1 MSTQKLSPMRIS
13 IFYFYFIMG
22 LIFASWASRIPD
34 IKKALHLNDGELGQV
49 LFAMPLGQLTMMAVS
64 GYLVNKYGSRP
75 VLITA
80 MIMYGIMLT
89 FIANADSFAY
99 LFSVLFLFGI
109 ASNMANI
116 AVNTQAVSLEALY
129 KRNIMSSFHGLW
141 SLGGLTGGILGT
153 VFAQTEWS
161 VFTHFMIILVFG
173 ILGIFF
179 FSRRL
184 LHQDIKEA
192 DRDKD
197 RTEKTVFKPDAAV
210 IILGLI
216 GFGSMFCEGTM
227 FDWSSVYFSTI
238 IKPDESFVRMG
249 YIASMGAMTLG
260 RFVADKFVNRYQAS
274 TVLKYCGIL
283 ITAGL
288 LLATARPGLILSTFG
303 FLLVGLG
310 VSSIVPICYS
320 AAGRLKTMSASI
332 AITAVSSISFL
343 GFMIGPPLIGLLS
356 EITDLR
362 IALLS
367 ASAFGILII
376 VLSEKYKSIKF

>member
-1 MSTQKLSPMRIS
+1 MAQQKLPRVRLS

-34 IKKALHLNDGELGQV
+34 IKSSLNLNDGQLGQV
-49 LFAMPLGQLTMMAVS
+49 LFAMPLGQLLMMVVS
-64 GYLVNKYGSRP
+64 GYLVNKFGSRII
-75 VLITA
+75 LITA
-80 MIMYGIMLT
+80 MTLYAIALT
-89 FIANADSFAY
+89 FIPQANSFNL
-99 LFSVLFLFGI
+99 LFLVLFFFGI
-109 ASNMANI
+109 TSNMANI

-141 SLGGLTGGILGT
+141 SLGGLTGGILGA
-153 VFAQTEWS
+153 VFAETKFS
-161 VFTHFMIILVFG
+161 IFTHLVIIL
-173 ILGIFF
+173 ILGVIGIII
-179 FSRRL
+179 FSRGL
-184 LHQDIKEA
+184 LAQDIKENSDA
-192 DRDKD
+192 
-197 RTEKTVFKPDAAV
+197 KTSKKAFKLDSAI

-238 IKPDESFVRMG
+238 IKPDETFVRLG
-249 YIASMGAMTLG
+249 YIASMGAMTFG
-260 RFVADKFVNRYQAS
+260 RFVADRFVNRYQAS
-274 TVLKYCGIL
+274 VVLRFCGIL
-283 ITAGL
+283 ITSGL
-288 LLATARPGLILSTFG
+288 LLATVAPGLIISTFG
-303 FLLVGLG
+303 FLLIGLG

-362 IALLS
+362 IALLA
-367 ASAFGILII
+367 ASSFGILII
-376 VLSEKYKSIKF
+376 VLSYQYKSIKF

>member
-1 MSTQKLSPMRIS
+1 MAQQKLPRIRLS

-34 IKKALHLNDGELGQV
+34 IKSSLNLNDGQLGQV
-49 LFAMPLGQLTMMAVS
+49 LFAMPLGQLLMMVVS
-64 GYLVNKYGSRP
+64 GYLVNKFGSRII
-75 VLITA
+75 LITA
-80 MIMYGIMLT
+80 MTLYAMALT
-89 FIANADSFAY
+89 LIPQANSFIQ
-99 LFSVLFLFGI
+99 LFLVLFLFGI
-109 ASNMANI
+109 TSNMANI

-141 SLGGLTGGILGT
+141 SLGGLTGGILGA
-153 VFAQTEWS
+153 VFAETKFS
-161 VFTHFMIILVFG
+161 IFTHLVIIL
-173 ILGIFF
+173 ILGVIGIII
-179 FSRRL
+179 FSRGL
-184 LHQDIKEA
+184 LAQDIKENSDA
-192 DRDKD
+192 
-197 RTEKTVFKPDAAV
+197 KTSKKAFKLDSAI

-238 IKPDESFVRMG
+238 IKPDETFVRMG
-249 YIASMGAMTLG
+249 YIASMGAMTFG
-260 RFVADKFVNRYQAS
+260 RFVADRFVNRYQAS
-274 TVLKYCGIL
+274 VVLRFCGIL
-283 ITAGL
+283 ITSGL
-288 LLATARPGLILSTFG
+288 LLATIAPGLIISTFG
-303 FLLVGLG
+303 FLFIGLG

-362 IALLS
+362 IALLA
-367 ASAFGILII
+367 ASSFGILII
-376 VLSEKYKSIKF
+376 ILSYQYRSIKF

>member
-1 MSTQKLSPMRIS
+1 MAQQKLPRIRLS

-34 IKKALHLNDGELGQV
+34 IKSSLNLNDGQLGQV
-49 LFAMPLGQLTMMAVS
+49 LFAMPLGQLMMMVVS
-64 GYLVNKYGSRP
+64 GYLVNKFGSRII
-75 VLITA
+75 LITA
-80 MIMYGIMLT
+80 MTLYAIALT
-89 FIANADSFAY
+89 FIPQANSFAQ
-99 LFSVLFLFGI
+99 LFLILFFFGI
-109 ASNMANI
+109 TSNMANI

-141 SLGGLTGGILGT
+141 SLGGLTGGILGA
-153 VFAQTEWS
+153 VFAETKFS
-161 VFTHFMIILVFG
+161 IFTHLVIIL
-173 ILGIFF
+173 ILGVIGIII
-179 FSRRL
+179 FSRGL
-184 LHQDIKEA
+184 LGQDIKENSDA
-192 DRDKD
+192 
-197 RTEKTVFKPDAAV
+197 KTSKKAFKLDSGI

-238 IKPDESFVRMG
+238 IKPDETFVRMG
-249 YIASMGAMTLG
+249 YIASMGAMTFG
-260 RFVADKFVNRYQAS
+260 RFVADRFVNRYQAS
-274 TVLKYCGIL
+274 VVLRFCGIL
-283 ITAGL
+283 ITSGL
-288 LLATARPGLILSTFG
+288 LLATVAPGLIISTFG
-303 FLLVGLG
+303 FLLIGLG

-362 IALLS
+362 IALLA
-367 ASAFGILII
+367 ASSFGILII
-376 VLSEKYKSIKF
+376 ILSYQYQSIKF

>member
-1 MSTQKLSPMRIS
+1 MAQQKLPRIRLS

-34 IKKALHLNDGELGQV
+34 IKSSLHLNDGQLGQV
-49 LFAMPLGQLTMMAVS
+49 LFAMPLGQLMMMVVS
-64 GYLVNKYGSRP
+64 GYLVNKFGSRII
-75 VLITA
+75 LITA
-80 MIMYGIMLT
+80 MTLYAIALT
-89 FIANADSFAY
+89 LIPQANSFIQ
-99 LFSVLFLFGI
+99 LFLVLFLFGI
-109 ASNMANI
+109 TSNMANI

-141 SLGGLTGGILGT
+141 SLGGLTGGILGA
-153 VFAQTEWS
+153 VFAETKFS
-161 VFTHFMIILVFG
+161 IFTHLVIIL
-173 ILGIFF
+173 ILGVIGIII
-179 FSRRL
+179 FSRGL
-184 LHQDIKEA
+184 LAQDIKENSDA
-192 DRDKD
+192 
-197 RTEKTVFKPDAAV
+197 KTSKKAFKLDSAI

-238 IKPDESFVRMG
+238 IKPDETFVRMG
-249 YIASMGAMTLG
+249 YIASMGAMTFG
-260 RFVADKFVNRYQAS
+260 RFVADRFVNRYQAS
-274 TVLKYCGIL
+274 VVLRFCGIL
-283 ITAGL
+283 ITSGL
-288 LLATARPGLILSTFG
+288 LLATVAPGLIISTFG
-303 FLLVGLG
+303 FLLIGLG

-362 IALLS
+362 IALLA
-367 ASAFGILII
+367 ASSFGILII
-376 VLSEKYKSIKF
+376 ILSYQYKSIKF

>member
-1 MSTQKLSPMRIS
+1 MAQQKLPRVRLS

-34 IKKALHLNDGELGQV
+34 IKSSLHLNDGQLGQV
-49 LFAMPLGQLTMMAVS
+49 LFAMPLGQLMMMVVS
-64 GYLVNKYGSRP
+64 GYLVNKFGSRII
-75 VLITA
+75 LITA
-80 MIMYGIMLT
+80 MTLYAIALT
-89 FIANADSFAY
+89 FIPQANSFNL
-99 LFSVLFLFGI
+99 LFLVLFFFGI
-109 ASNMANI
+109 TSNMANI

-141 SLGGLTGGILGT
+141 SLGGLTGGILGA
-153 VFAQTEWS
+153 VFAETKFS
-161 VFTHFMIILVFG
+161 IFTHLVIIL
-173 ILGIFF
+173 ILGVIGIII
-179 FSRRL
+179 FSRGL
-184 LHQDIKEA
+184 LAQDIKENSDA
-192 DRDKD
+192 
-197 RTEKTVFKPDAAV
+197 KTSKKAFKLDSAI

-238 IKPDESFVRMG
+238 IKPDETFVRLG
-249 YIASMGAMTLG
+249 YIASMGAMTFG
-260 RFVADKFVNRYQAS
+260 RFVADRFVNRYQAS
-274 TVLKYCGIL
+274 VVLRFCGIL
-283 ITAGL
+283 ITSGL
-288 LLATARPGLILSTFG
+288 LLATIAPGLIISTFG
-303 FLLVGLG
+303 FLLIGLG

-362 IALLS
+362 IALLA
-367 ASAFGILII
+367 ASSFGILII
-376 VLSEKYKSIKF
+376 VLSYQYRSIKF

>member
-1 MSTQKLSPMRIS
+1 MAQQKLPRIRLS

-34 IKKALHLNDGELGQV
+34 IKSSLHLNDGQLGQV
-49 LFAMPLGQLTMMAVS
+49 LFAMPLGQLLMMVVS
-64 GYLVNKYGSRP
+64 GYLVNKFGSRII
-75 VLITA
+75 LIAA
-80 MIMYGIMLT
+80 MTLYAIALT
-89 FIANADSFAY
+89 FIPQANSFIQ
-99 LFSVLFLFGI
+99 LFLVLFFFGI
-109 ASNMANI
+109 TSNMANI

-141 SLGGLTGGILGT
+141 SLGGLTGGILGA
-153 VFAQTEWS
+153 VFAETKFS
-161 VFTHFMIILVFG
+161 IFTHLVIIL
-173 ILGIFF
+173 ILGVIGIII
-179 FSRRL
+179 FSRGL
-184 LHQDIKEA
+184 LGQDIKENSDA
-192 DRDKD
+192 KSS
-197 RTEKTVFKPDAAV
+197 KKAFKLDSAI

-238 IKPDESFVRMG
+238 IKPDETFVRMG
-249 YIASMGAMTLG
+249 YIASMGAMTFG
-260 RFVADKFVNRYQAS
+260 RFVADRFVNRYQAS
-274 TVLKYCGIL
+274 VVLRFCGIL
-283 ITAGL
+283 ITSGL
-288 LLATARPGLILSTFG
+288 LLATVAPGLIISTFG
-303 FLLVGLG
+303 FLLIGLG

-362 IALLS
+362 IALLA
-367 ASAFGILII
+367 ASSFGILII
-376 VLSEKYKSIKF
+376 ILSYQYKSIKF

>member
-1 MSTQKLSPMRIS
+1 MAQQKLPLVRLS

-34 IKKALHLNDGELGQV
+34 IKSSLNLNDGQLGQV
-49 LFAMPLGQLTMMAVS
+49 LFAMPLGQLLMMVVS
-64 GYLVNKYGSRP
+64 GYLVNKFGSRII
-75 VLITA
+75 LITA
-80 MIMYGIMLT
+80 MTLYAIALT
-89 FIANADSFAY
+89 FIPQANSFNL
-99 LFSVLFLFGI
+99 LFLVLFFFGI
-109 ASNMANI
+109 TSNMANI

-141 SLGGLTGGILGT
+141 SLGGLTGGILGA
-153 VFAQTEWS
+153 VFAETKFS
-161 VFTHFMIILVFG
+161 IFTHLVIIL
-173 ILGIFF
+173 ILGVIGIII
-179 FSRRL
+179 FSRCL
-184 LHQDIKEA
+184 LAQDIKENSDA
-192 DRDKD
+192 
-197 RTEKTVFKPDAAV
+197 KTSKKAFKLDSAI

-238 IKPDESFVRMG
+238 IKPDETFVRLG
-249 YIASMGAMTLG
+249 YIASMGAMTFG
-260 RFVADKFVNRYQAS
+260 RFVADRFVNRYQAS
-274 TVLKYCGIL
+274 VVLRFCGIL
-283 ITAGL
+283 ITSGL
-288 LLATARPGLILSTFG
+288 LLATVAPGLIISTFG
-303 FLLVGLG
+303 FLLIGLG

-362 IALLS
+362 IALLA
-367 ASAFGILII
+367 ASSFGILII
-376 VLSEKYKSIKF
+376 VLSYQYRSIKF

>member
-1 MSTQKLSPMRIS
+1 MTTQKLSPTRIS
-13 IFYFYFIMG
+13 VFYFYFIMG

-34 IKKALHLNDGELGQV
+34 IKKALQLNDGELGQV

-64 GYLVNKYGSRP
+64 GYLVNRYGSRP

-141 SLGGLTGGILGT
+141 SLGGLMGGILGT
-153 VFAQTEWS
+153 VFARTEWS
-161 VFTHFMIILVFG
+161 VFTHFIIVLSFG

-179 FSRRL
+179 FSGRL
-184 LHQDIKEA
+184 LRQDIKEA
-192 DRDKD
+192 DRDK
-197 RTEKTVFKPDAAV
+197 TEKKVFKPDAAV

-249 YIASMGAMTLG
+249 YIASMGAMTFG

-356 EITDLR
+356 DITDLR

>member
-1 MSTQKLSPMRIS
+1 MAQQKLPRIRLS

-34 IKKALHLNDGELGQV
+34 IKSSLNLNDGQLGQV
-49 LFAMPLGQLTMMAVS
+49 LFAMPLGQLLMMVVS
-64 GYLVNKYGSRP
+64 GYLVNKFGSRII
-75 VLITA
+75 LITA
-80 MIMYGIMLT
+80 MTLYAMALT
-89 FIANADSFAY
+89 LIPQANSFIQ
-99 LFSVLFLFGI
+99 LFLVLFLFGI
-109 ASNMANI
+109 TSNMANI

-141 SLGGLTGGILGT
+141 SLGGLTGGILGA
-153 VFAQTEWS
+153 VFAETKFS
-161 VFTHFMIILVFG
+161 IFTHLVIIL
-173 ILGIFF
+173 ILGVIGIII
-179 FSRRL
+179 FSRGL
-184 LHQDIKEA
+184 LAQDIKENSDA
-192 DRDKD
+192 
-197 RTEKTVFKPDAAV
+197 KTSKKAFKLDSAI

-238 IKPDESFVRMG
+238 IKPDETFVRMG
-249 YIASMGAMTLG
+249 YIASMGAMTFG
-260 RFVADKFVNRYQAS
+260 RFVADRFVNRYQAS
-274 TVLKYCGIL
+274 VVLRFCGIL
-283 ITAGL
+283 ITSGL
-288 LLATARPGLILSTFG
+288 LLATIAPGLIISTFG
-303 FLLVGLG
+303 FLFIGLG

-362 IALLS
+362 IALLA
-367 ASAFGILII
+367 ASSFGILII
-376 VLSEKYKSIKF
+376 ILSYQYKSIKF

>member
-1 MSTQKLSPMRIS
+1 MVQQKLPRIRIS

-34 IKKALHLNDGELGQV
+34 IKSVLHLNDGQLGQV
-49 LFAMPLGQLTMMAVS
+49 LFAMPLGQLMMMVVS
-64 GYLVNKYGSRP
+64 GYLVNKFGSRII
-75 VLITA
+75 LMIA
-80 MIMYGIMLT
+80 MILYGIALT
-89 FIANADSFAY
+89 FIALADSFTL
-99 LFSVLFLFGI
+99 LFLILFLFGI

-153 VFAQTEWS
+153 IFAETTFS
-161 VFTHFMIILVFG
+161 IFTHFVIILITGVIGIIIFG
-173 ILGIFF
+173 RG
-179 FSRRL
+179 L
-184 LHQDIKEA
+184 LKQDIKESNDINA
-192 DRDKD
+192 PK
-197 RTEKTVFKPDAAV
+197 KSFKLDSSIV
-210 IILGLI
+210 ILGLI

-238 IKPDESFVRMG
+238 IKPNESFVRMG
-249 YIASMGAMTLG
+249 YIASMGAMTFG
-260 RFVADKFVNRYQAS
+260 RFVADRFVNRYHAS
-274 TVLKYCGIL
+274 TVLRYCGIL
-283 ITAGL
+283 ITSGL
-288 LLATARPGLILSTFG
+288 LLATIAPGLIISTFG

-362 IALLS
+362 IALLI

-376 VLSEKYKSIKF
+376 ILSNKYKSIKF

>member
-1 MSTQKLSPMRIS
+1 MTQQKLPRIRLS

-34 IKKALHLNDGELGQV
+34 IKSSLHLNDGQLGQV
-49 LFAMPLGQLTMMAVS
+49 LFAMPLGQLMMMVVS
-64 GYLVNKYGSRP
+64 GYLVNKFGSRII
-75 VLITA
+75 LITA
-80 MIMYGIMLT
+80 MTLYAIALT
-89 FIANADSFAY
+89 LIPQANSFIQ
-99 LFSVLFLFGI
+99 LFLVLFLFGI
-109 ASNMANI
+109 TSNMANI

-141 SLGGLTGGILGT
+141 SLGGLTGGILGA
-153 VFAQTEWS
+153 VFAETKFS
-161 VFTHFMIILVFG
+161 IFTHLVIIL
-173 ILGIFF
+173 ILGVIGIII
-179 FSRRL
+179 FSRGL
-184 LHQDIKEA
+184 LAQDIKENSHA
-192 DRDKD
+192 
-197 RTEKTVFKPDAAV
+197 KTSKKAFKLDSAI

-238 IKPDESFVRMG
+238 IKPDETFVRMG
-249 YIASMGAMTLG
+249 YIASMGAMTFG
-260 RFVADKFVNRYQAS
+260 RFVADRFVNRYQAS
-274 TVLKYCGIL
+274 VVLRFCGIL
-283 ITAGL
+283 ITSGL
-288 LLATARPGLILSTFG
+288 LLATIAPGLIISTFG
-303 FLLVGLG
+303 FLLIGLG

-362 IALLS
+362 IALLA
-367 ASAFGILII
+367 ASSFGILII
-376 VLSEKYKSIKF
+376 VLSYQYRSIKF

>member
-1 MSTQKLSPMRIS
+1 MDHQKLPRIRIS

-34 IKKALHLNDGELGQV
+34 IKSILNINDGQLGQV
-49 LFAMPLGQLTMMAVS
+49 LFAMPLGQLMMMVVS
-64 GYLVNKYGSRP
+64 GYLVKKFGSRI
-75 VLITA
+75 VLMIA
-80 MIMYGIMLT
+80 MILYGILLT
-89 FIANADSFAY
+89 FIALADSFII
-99 LFSVLFLFGI
+99 LFLMLFFFGI

-141 SLGGLTGGILGT
+141 SLGGLTGGILGAI
-153 VFAQTEWS
+153 FAETTLS
-161 VFTHFMIILVFG
+161 VYTHFILILIVGLIGIIIFG
-173 ILGIFF
+173 
-179 FSRRL
+179 RDL
-184 LHQDIKEA
+184 LTMDIKENIDINVPKKA
-192 DRDKD
+192 
-197 RTEKTVFKPDAAV
+197 FKLDSAI

-238 IKPDESFVRMG
+238 IKPDEAFVRMG
-249 YIASMGAMTLG
+249 YIASMGAMTFG
-260 RFVADKFVNRYQAS
+260 RFVADRFVNRYQAS
-274 TVLKYCGIL
+274 VVLRYCGML
-283 ITAGL
+283 ITSGL
-288 LLATARPGLILSTFG
+288 LLTTITPGLIISTFG

-320 AAGRLKTMSASI
+320 SAGRLKNMSASI

-356 EITDLR
+356 EATDLR
-362 IALLS
+362 IALLM
-367 ASAFGILII
+367 ASVFGILII
-376 VLSEKYKSIKF
+376 ILSQKFNSIKF

>member
-1 MSTQKLSPMRIS
+1 MAQQKLPRVRLS

-34 IKKALHLNDGELGQV
+34 IKSSLHLNDGQLGQV
-49 LFAMPLGQLTMMAVS
+49 LFAMPLGQLMMMVVS
-64 GYLVNKYGSRP
+64 GYLVNKFGSRII
-75 VLITA
+75 LITA
-80 MIMYGIMLT
+80 MTLYAIALT
-89 FIANADSFAY
+89 FIPQANSFNL
-99 LFSVLFLFGI
+99 LFLVLFFFGI
-109 ASNMANI
+109 TSNMANI

-141 SLGGLTGGILGT
+141 SLGGLTGGILGA
-153 VFAQTEWS
+153 VFAETKFS
-161 VFTHFMIILVFG
+161 IFTHLVIIL
-173 ILGIFF
+173 ILGVIGIII
-179 FSRRL
+179 FSRGL
-184 LHQDIKEA
+184 LAQDIKENSDA
-192 DRDKD
+192 
-197 RTEKTVFKPDAAV
+197 KTSKKAFKLDSAI

-238 IKPDESFVRMG
+238 IKPDETFVRLG
-249 YIASMGAMTLG
+249 YIASMGAMTFG
-260 RFVADKFVNRYQAS
+260 RFVADRFVNRYQAS
-274 TVLKYCGIL
+274 VVLRFCGIL
-283 ITAGL
+283 ITSGL
-288 LLATARPGLILSTFG
+288 LLATVAPGLIISTFG
-303 FLLVGLG
+303 FLLIGLG

-362 IALLS
+362 IALLA
-367 ASAFGILII
+367 ASSFGILII
-376 VLSEKYKSIKF
+376 VLSYQYKSIKF

>member
-1 MSTQKLSPMRIS
+1 MAQQKLPRIRLS

-34 IKKALHLNDGELGQV
+34 IKFSLHLNDGQLGQV
-49 LFAMPLGQLTMMAVS
+49 LFAMPLGQLMMMVVS
-64 GYLVNKYGSRP
+64 GYLVNKFGSRII
-75 VLITA
+75 LITA
-80 MIMYGIMLT
+80 MTLYAIALT
-89 FIANADSFAY
+89 FIPQANSFAQ
-99 LFSVLFLFGI
+99 LFLILFFFGI
-109 ASNMANI
+109 TSNMANI

-141 SLGGLTGGILGT
+141 SLGGLTGGILGA
-153 VFAQTEWS
+153 VFAETKFS
-161 VFTHFMIILVFG
+161 IFTHLVIIL
-173 ILGIFF
+173 ILGVIGIII
-179 FSRRL
+179 FSRGL
-184 LHQDIKEA
+184 LAQDIKENSDA
-192 DRDKD
+192 
-197 RTEKTVFKPDAAV
+197 KTSKKAFKLDSAI

-238 IKPDESFVRMG
+238 IKPDETFVRMG
-249 YIASMGAMTLG
+249 YIASMGAMTFG
-260 RFVADKFVNRYQAS
+260 RFVADRFVNRYQAS
-274 TVLKYCGIL
+274 VVLRFCGIL
-283 ITAGL
+283 ITSGL
-288 LLATARPGLILSTFG
+288 LLATIAPGLIISTFG
-303 FLLVGLG
+303 FLLIGLG

-362 IALLS
+362 IALLA
-367 ASAFGILII
+367 ASSFGILII
-376 VLSEKYKSIKF
+376 ILSYQYKSIKF

>member
-1 MSTQKLSPMRIS
+1 MAQQKLPRIRLS

-34 IKKALHLNDGELGQV
+34 IKSSLHLNDGQLGQV
-49 LFAMPLGQLTMMAVS
+49 LFAMPLGQLMMMVVS
-64 GYLVNKYGSRP
+64 GYLVNKFGSRII
-75 VLITA
+75 LIIA
-80 MIMYGIMLT
+80 MTLYAIALT
-89 FIANADSFAY
+89 FIPQANSFIQ
-99 LFSVLFLFGI
+99 LFLVLFLFGI
-109 ASNMANI
+109 TSNMANI

-141 SLGGLTGGILGT
+141 SLGGLTGGILGA
-153 VFAQTEWS
+153 VFAETEFS
-161 VFTHFMIILVFG
+161 IFTHLVIIL
-173 ILGIFF
+173 ILGVIGIII
-179 FSRRL
+179 FSRGL
-184 LHQDIKEA
+184 LAQDIKENSGA
-192 DRDKD
+192 
-197 RTEKTVFKPDAAV
+197 KTSKKAFKLDSAI

-238 IKPDESFVRMG
+238 IKPDETFVRMG
-249 YIASMGAMTLG
+249 YIASMGAMTFG
-260 RFVADKFVNRYQAS
+260 RFVADRFVNRYQAS
-274 TVLKYCGIL
+274 VVLRFCGIL
-283 ITAGL
+283 ITSGL
-288 LLATARPGLILSTFG
+288 LLATVAPGLIISTFG
-303 FLLVGLG
+303 FLLIGLG

-362 IALLS
+362 IALLA
-367 ASAFGILII
+367 ASSFGILII
-376 VLSEKYKSIKF
+376 VLSYQYKSIKF

>member
-1 MSTQKLSPMRIS
+1 MAQQKLPRIRLS

-34 IKKALHLNDGELGQV
+34 IKSSLNLNDGQLGQV
-49 LFAMPLGQLTMMAVS
+49 LFAMPLGQLMMMVVS
-64 GYLVNKYGSRP
+64 GYLVNKFGSRII
-75 VLITA
+75 LITA
-80 MIMYGIMLT
+80 MTLYAIALT
-89 FIANADSFAY
+89 FIPQANSFIQ
-99 LFSVLFLFGI
+99 LFLVLFLFGI
-109 ASNMANI
+109 TSNMANI

-141 SLGGLTGGILGT
+141 SLGGLTGGILGA
-153 VFAQTEWS
+153 VFAETKFS
-161 VFTHFMIILVFG
+161 IFTHLVIIL
-173 ILGIFF
+173 ILGVIGIII
-179 FSRRL
+179 FSRGL
-184 LHQDIKEA
+184 LAQDIKENSDA
-192 DRDKD
+192 
-197 RTEKTVFKPDAAV
+197 KTSKKAFKLDSAI

-238 IKPDESFVRMG
+238 IKPDETFVRMG
-249 YIASMGAMTLG
+249 YIASMGAMTFG
-260 RFVADKFVNRYQAS
+260 RFVADRFVNRYQAS
-274 TVLKYCGIL
+274 VVLRFCGIL
-283 ITAGL
+283 ITSGL
-288 LLATARPGLILSTFG
+288 LLATVAPGLIISTFG
-303 FLLVGLG
+303 FLLIGLG

-362 IALLS
+362 IALLA
-367 ASAFGILII
+367 ASSFGILII
-376 VLSEKYKSIKF
+376 ILSYQYKSIKF

>member
-1 MSTQKLSPMRIS
+1 MAQQKLPQIRLS

-34 IKKALHLNDGELGQV
+34 IKSSLNLNDGQLGQV
-49 LFAMPLGQLTMMAVS
+49 LFAMPLGQLMMMVVS
-64 GYLVNKYGSRP
+64 GYLVNKFGSRII
-75 VLITA
+75 LIIA
-80 MIMYGIMLT
+80 MTLYAIALT
-89 FIANADSFAY
+89 FIPQANSFIQ
-99 LFSVLFLFGI
+99 LFLVLFLFGI
-109 ASNMANI
+109 TSNMANI

-141 SLGGLTGGILGT
+141 SLGGLTGGILGA
-153 VFAQTEWS
+153 VFAETKFS
-161 VFTHFMIILVFG
+161 IFTHLIIIL
-173 ILGIFF
+173 ILGVIGIII
-179 FSRRL
+179 FSRGL
-184 LHQDIKEA
+184 LAQDIKENSDA
-192 DRDKD
+192 
-197 RTEKTVFKPDAAV
+197 KTSKKAFKLDSAI

-238 IKPDESFVRMG
+238 IKPDETFVRMG
-249 YIASMGAMTLG
+249 YIASMGAMTFG
-260 RFVADKFVNRYQAS
+260 RFVADRFVNRYQAS
-274 TVLKYCGIL
+274 VVLRFCGIL
-283 ITAGL
+283 ITSGL
-288 LLATARPGLILSTFG
+288 LLATIAPGLIISTFG
-303 FLLVGLG
+303 FLLIGLG

-362 IALLS
+362 IALLA
-367 ASAFGILII
+367 ASSFGILII
-376 VLSEKYKSIKF
+376 ILSYQYKSIKF

>member
-1 MSTQKLSPMRIS
+1 MTTQKLSPTRIS
-13 IFYFYFIMG
+13 VFYFYFIMG

-34 IKKALHLNDGELGQV
+34 IKKALQLNDGELGQV

-64 GYLVNKYGSRP
+64 GYLVNRYGSRP

-153 VFAQTEWS
+153 VFARTEWS
-161 VFTHFMIILVFG
+161 VFTHFIIVLSFG

-179 FSRRL
+179 FSGRL
-184 LHQDIKEA
+184 LSQDIKEA
-192 DRDKD
+192 DRDK
-197 RTEKTVFKPDAAV
+197 TEKTFFKLDAAV

-238 IKPDESFVRMG
+238 IQPDESFVRMG
-249 YIASMGAMTLG
+249 YIASMGAMTFG

>member
-1 MSTQKLSPMRIS
+1 MVQQKLPRIRIS

-34 IKKALHLNDGELGQV
+34 IKSVLHLNDGQLGQV
-49 LFAMPLGQLTMMAVS
+49 LFAMPLGQLMMMIVS
-64 GYLVNKYGSRP
+64 GYLVNKFGSRIIL
-75 VLITA
+75 VIA
-80 MIMYGIMLT
+80 MILYGIALT
-89 FIANADSFAY
+89 FIALADSFTL
-99 LFSVLFLFGI
+99 LFLILFLFGI

-153 VFAQTEWS
+153 VFAETTFS
-161 VFTHFMIILVFG
+161 IFTHFVIILIIGVIG
-173 ILGIFF
+173 III
-179 FSRRL
+179 FSRGL
-184 LHQDIKEA
+184 LKQDIKESNDINA
-192 DRDKD
+192 PK
-197 RTEKTVFKPDAAV
+197 KSFKLDSSI

-249 YIASMGAMTLG
+249 YIASMGAMTFG
-260 RFVADKFVNRYQAS
+260 RFVADRFVNRYHAS
-274 TVLKYCGIL
+274 TVLRYCGIL
-283 ITAGL
+283 ITSGL
-288 LLATARPGLILSTFG
+288 LLATIAPGLIISTFG

-356 EITDLR
+356 EITNLR
-362 IALLS
+362 IALLI

-376 VLSEKYKSIKF
+376 ILSGKYKSIKF